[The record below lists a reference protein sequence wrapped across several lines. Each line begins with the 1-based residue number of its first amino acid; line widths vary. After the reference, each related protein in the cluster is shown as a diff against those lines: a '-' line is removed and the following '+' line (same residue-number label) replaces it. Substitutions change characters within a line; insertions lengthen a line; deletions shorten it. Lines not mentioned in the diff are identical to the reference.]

1 MSSIKNDKSDLSVTN
16 FIIPLIAGYIKFS
29 SLLLYV
35 YSRLNSGVQN
45 TFPIHTNINY
55 YAICTVLEI
64 PCSTKLGVK

>member
-16 FIIPLIAGYIKFS
+16 FIIPLIVGYNKFS

-45 TFPIHTNINY
+45 LFLTHTNINY
-55 YAICTVLEI
+55 YAVCTVLKI
-64 PCSTKLGVK
+64 QYSINLGVK